1 MQRALVV
8 IDDTDAHRRLLTEAS
23 QFARNGA
30 AELIVFAWT
39 TPEAA
44 EDGNDAIE
52 WVEEMEGTTFEDTD
66 ATAMTRQFAREFSE
80 DVLSEVDADIDVDV
94 EAEVVITPDDERDDA
109 ILAAA
114 DRLECDHVFL
124 VGQKRSPTGKAIF
137 GNIAQRVLLNFDGP
151 VTVMME

>member
-8 IDDTDAHRRLLTEAS
+8 IDDTDAHRRLLTEAG

-30 AELIVFAWT
+30 AELVVFAWT

-66 ATAMTRQFAREFSE
+66 ATAMTRQFAREFS
-80 DVLSEVDADIDVDV
+80 DDALSGVDADVDV
-94 EAEVVITPDDERDDA
+94 ETEVVITPDDERDDA
-109 ILAAA
+109 ILSAA
-114 DRLECDHVFL
+114 DRQGCDHVFL